1 MSHKFDIVRE
11 TIFTERSTV
20 LAEKENTYTF
30 RVLARANKLE
40 IKQAVEAAFHVKVA
54 GVRIITVH
62 PKRKLDRQRGITGR
76 SPGYKKA
83 MVKLAQGYSIEFA

>member
-1 MSHKFDIVRE
+1 MTHKFDVIRE

-30 RVLARANKLE
+30 RVLPHANKVE
-40 IKQAVEAAFHVKVA
+40 VKQAVEAAFHVKVVD
-54 GVRIITVH
+54 VRIVNVH
-62 PKRKLDRQRGITGR
+62 PKRKVDRHRGIVGR

-83 MVKLAQGYSIEFA
+83 MVKLAKGYSIEFA

>member
-1 MSHKFDIVRE
+1 MSHRYDIVRE

-40 IKQAVEAAFHVKVA
+40 IKQAVEAAFNVKVA
-54 GVRIITVH
+54 GVRIVTVH
-62 PKRKLDRQRGITGR
+62 PKRKLDRQRGIVGR

-83 MVKLAQGYSIEFA
+83 MVKLAKGYSIEFA